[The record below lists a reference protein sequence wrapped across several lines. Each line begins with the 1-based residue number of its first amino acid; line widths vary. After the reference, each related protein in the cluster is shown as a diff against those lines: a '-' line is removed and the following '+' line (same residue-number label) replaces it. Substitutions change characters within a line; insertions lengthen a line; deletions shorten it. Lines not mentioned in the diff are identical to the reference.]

1 MRATLGRCFEKP
13 IELEEGA
20 LNYEKLLVR
29 PGDAHWYAFTAGAGG
44 PATIHAEP
52 TGDQAQ
58 DLALSG
64 LLMDAAGHVLHE
76 AGGGAGGFVID
87 CELDGRGALLRARI
101 GAQRFHRA
109 LPPRRGAGHRARR
122 TAGGGI
128 ALGRRTLA

>member
-58 DLALSG
+58 DP
-64 LLMDAAGHVLHE
+64 
-76 AGGGAGGFVID
+76 GAQRPA
-87 CELDGRGALLRARI
+87 DGRG
-101 GAQRFHRA
+101 
-109 LPPRRGAGHRARR
+109 R
-122 TAGGGI
+122 TCA
-128 ALGRRTLA
+128 A